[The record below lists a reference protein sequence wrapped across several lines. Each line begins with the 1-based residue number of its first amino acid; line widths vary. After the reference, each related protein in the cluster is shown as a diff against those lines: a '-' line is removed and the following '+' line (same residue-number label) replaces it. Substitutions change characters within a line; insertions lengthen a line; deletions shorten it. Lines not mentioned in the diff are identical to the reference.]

1 MQDMDLQ
8 VFRLG
13 GRPLYKALKGGEKA
27 PLEWGL
33 IQEAAFQ
40 TIKTQLTETPTLGIP
55 NVTREFNLFVHEKN
69 GMALGVLTQ
78 EFGTWQRHISLSKLT
93 QFQSDGLP
101 ASECWQFHLVSKG
114 G

>member
-13 GRPLYKALKGGEKA
+13 GRPFYKALKGGEKA
-27 PLEWGL
+27 PLEWEL

-78 EFGTWQRHISLSKLT
+78 EFGTWKRPVAYFSK
-93 QFQSDGLP
+93 QSDSVVARWPPCLQALEAP
-101 ASECWQFHLVSKG
+101 PC
-114 G
+114 